1 MDELTLLL
9 PVMALLP
16 VTALLCVGQDRPAT
30 ALVLRGMLGVVAAL
44 VYALLG
50 AADVALTEALVGTL
64 LATAFYAVALH
75 ASMVLRLGV
84 PAGTEAE
91 TGTEAELEAV
101 LRRWLEQAQLRLEL
115 VPLEPGGE
123 PWPAELHGLL
133 EPGGC
138 LRLRTHHLGQRLLA
152 LEGAEDW
159 QRLGGTL
166 WLEERR

>member
-9 PVMALLP
+9 PVTALLP
-16 VTALLCVGQDRPAT
+16 LTALLCVGQTRPAT

-64 LATAFYAVALH
+64 LATAFYAVALR

-84 PAGTEAE
+84 TAGAEPGAEAE
-91 TGTEAELEAV
+91 AA
-101 LRRWLEQAQLRLEL
+101 LRRWLEQAQLQLEL
-115 VPLEPGGE
+115 VPLESGGG
-123 PWPAELHGLL
+123 PWPPELHGRL
-133 EPGGC
+133 EPNGR
-138 LRLRTHHLGQRLLA
+138 LRLRPRQLGQRLLA

-159 QRLGGTL
+159 RRQGGSVL
-166 WLEERR
+166 LEEPR